1 MEIPPLLY
9 NIDWDPSEQHP
20 ISTNN
25 EDYDEIKSFHDDRKW
40 KDNPDL
46 TWGDW
51 CKPVWPSNRSLAG
64 SLPTP
69 YIFDDRCR
77 YDDVALVL
85 KEWYDMGEE
94 KRNECGMKGHEF
106 VNSDE
111 SMMSST
117 AMSKNFI
124 DQMDVGFDNWK
135 PRKRY
140 TLFKT

>member
-1 MEIPPLLY
+1 MTVVDMMML
-9 NIDWDPSEQHP
+9 
-20 ISTNN
+20 
-25 EDYDEIKSFHDDRKW
+25 
-40 KDNPDL
+40 
-46 TWGDW
+46 
-51 CKPVWPSNRSLAG
+51 
-64 SLPTP
+64 
-69 YIFDDRCR
+69 
-77 YDDVALVL
+77 LVL

-140 TLFKT
+140 TLFTLRRRNVKT